1 MLANGFGLLS
11 AFVLLCAAECWFLP
25 WHCLFC
31 NHNAAEQQPKPPL
44 PPPPSYLSCVQW
56 YMHVSIMALRSQN
69 TRQPMNNRL
78 GAWAMLHLQ
87 CKWKFIYVHTSRWK
101 VQKALEKCFPNAFS
115 TFFLFISYT
124 CAQKNSKMAAD
135 YVIFACANKLT
146 TYFIKLSFC
155 LNSFWTK
162 SVKLFNK
169 IFR

>member
-1 MLANGFGLLS
+1 MGSVCFQPLCCC
-11 AFVLLCAAECWFLP
+11 VLLNADF
-25 WHCLFC
+25 CLGIVYFAIIMPQ
-31 NHNAAEQQPKPPL
+31 NNNQSPPL

-115 TFFLFISYT
+115 TFFSLFHTLAPRRIAKWLLI
-124 CAQKNSKMAAD
+124 CLCQKTN
-135 YVIFACANKLT
+135 YIFH
-146 TYFIKLSFC
+146 
-155 LNSFWTK
+155 
-162 SVKLFNK
+162 
-169 IFR
+169 